1 MTVPFCSNAT
11 VAPAASVAT
20 AVIVF
25 VPGLSGTCA
34 VHAPSGETGTAWP
47 PTTSEVIPEPD
58 PAVPDRLAVGLDD
71 VVPFAGEPITTDK
84 GWNRSCACSA
94 SALASATE

>member
-1 MTVPFCSNAT
+1 MIGTCACA

-34 VHAPSGETGTAWP
+34 VHAPLGRTGTGWP
-47 PTTSEVIPEPD
+47 PTTSDVIPEPALVMPD
-58 PAVPDRLAVGLDD
+58 KVAVAVDT
-71 VVPFAGEPITTDK
+71 VVPPAGAAITTDGGSK
-84 GWNRSCACSA
+84 RSCPA
-94 SALASATE
+94 SARAGAAAAR